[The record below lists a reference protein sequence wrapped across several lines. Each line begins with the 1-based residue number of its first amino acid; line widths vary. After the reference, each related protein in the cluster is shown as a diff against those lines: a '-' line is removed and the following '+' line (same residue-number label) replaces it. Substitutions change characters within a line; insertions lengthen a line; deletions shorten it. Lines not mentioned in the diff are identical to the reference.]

1 MPGSPERFQ
10 GNRPVG
16 QRLRCLSQAD
26 KGQAATASANP
37 SECEILDRSCC
48 ACAARFASDPVRED
62 AALLERRA
70 AITA

>member
-10 GNRPVG
+10 GSRPVG
-16 QRLRCLSQAD
+16 QRSRLFQAD

-37 SECEILDRSCC
+37 SECEILDQSCC

-62 AALLERRA
+62 AALLQRRA